1 MTPVQISDDP
11 YRLPATKETV
21 HQLPE
26 LLRRAVRIQ
35 LRAGQIPSELAVRC
49 WLNDAQR
56 HKQKAAGL

>member
-1 MTPVQISDDP
+1 
-11 YRLPATKETV
+11 V